1 VQFGADETQPLMQA
15 AAFDARCC
23 AQSHIRKA
31 VRDILK
37 NRGVFGEDQAII
49 GADRR
54 HEAERIHAAKI
65 GIVLQHLLRF
75 WIDFKIARLGAGF
88 IQGDAGCHR
97 TGKGREVEVHGASP
111 GVEAG
116 VLDFYTVPHKLN
128 AVKIFICDM
137 VQKKKNPPEPE
148 TGAPKKRGRPRAFEP
163 DVALGK
169 AMDTFRDGGF
179 AATSLD
185 DLSEAMGI
193 NRPSLY
199 GTFGDK
205 RELFLK
211 AYDRYRAEMAAK
223 FAHAFD
229 PKLTLRQMLEAIYA
243 TALDVY
249 LAGDKGPRGC
259 FTVMTATSE
268 AMADPDSS
276 IGAKGAGIDPAHTR
290 QAFSGSGGNRR
301 TAADGR
307 CAGAVADRGLDHRG
321 DSDPLARPGAA
332 SRIGGHRQGHG
343 RPDLRSETL
352 MAW

>member
-1 VQFGADETQPLMQA
+1 
-15 AAFDARCC
+15 
-23 AQSHIRKA
+23 
-31 VRDILK
+31 
-37 NRGVFGEDQAII
+37 
-49 GADRR
+49 
-54 HEAERIHAAKI
+54 
-65 GIVLQHLLRF
+65 
-75 WIDFKIARLGAGF
+75 
-88 IQGDAGCHR
+88 
-97 TGKGREVEVHGASP
+97 
-111 GVEAG
+111 
-116 VLDFYTVPHKLN
+116 
-128 AVKIFICDM
+128 M

-211 AYDRYRAEMAAK
+211 AYDRYRAEMSAK

-268 AMADPDSS
+268 AMADPEIRPLVQKALGSTQRTLAKRFQVAVETGELPPTADVQVLSQIAAS
-276 IGAKGAGIDPAHTR
+276 TIEAIAIRSRARVPRAELEVIAKGT
-290 QAFSGSGGNRR
+290 
-301 TAADGR
+301 
-307 CAGAVADRGLDHRG
+307 V
-321 DSDPLARPGAA
+321 
-332 SRIGGHRQGHG
+332 
-343 RPDLRSETL
+343 DLICGPKR
-352 MAW
+352 